1 MKSYSR
7 RNSLSSPMSSEENNL
22 NIQKV
27 SHKENPRPDGFAG
40 EFYPTPKEDVAN
52 STHTSLTLRCA

>member
-40 EFYPTPKEDVAN
+40 KFYPTPKEDM
-52 STHTSLTLRCA
+52 